1 MEIAILLYEGVTA
14 LDAIGPHEVFR
25 LIPGATV
32 RFVATERGPKQT
44 DGSFLS
50 LNADHALADAPTPD
64 ILVVPGATN
73 PAALLNDPQALDW
86 IRSAHEHTQWTTSV
100 CTGALGLG
108 AAGLLQGKSATTH
121 WLALESLS
129 NFGATATNERVVRD
143 GKIVTAAGVSAGID
157 MALTLTGWACGKEI
171 AQMIQ
176 LMIEYNPQ
184 PPFDAGSPDTAPKA
198 IVQKVLDFYSN

>member
-32 RFVATERGPKQT
+32 RFVATERGSKRA
-44 DGSFLS
+44 DGGSVAL
-50 LNADHALADAPTPD
+50 LADYTLAEVPAPT
-64 ILVVPGATN
+64 ILVVPGATR
-73 PAALLNDPQALDW
+73 PDALLNDPQALAW
-86 IRSAHEHTQWTTSV
+86 IQTADARTQWTTSV

-108 AAGLLQGKSATTH
+108 AAGLLQGKRATTH
-121 WLALESLS
+121 WLARESLS
-129 NFGATATNERVVRD
+129 SFGATPTDERVVRD

-157 MALTLTGWACGKEI
+157 MALTLTGWACGEEI

-176 LMIEYNPQ
+176 LMIEYDPQ
-184 PPFDAGSPDTAPKA
+184 PPFKAGSPAKAPKE
-198 IVQKVLDFYSN
+198 IVERVLSFYA